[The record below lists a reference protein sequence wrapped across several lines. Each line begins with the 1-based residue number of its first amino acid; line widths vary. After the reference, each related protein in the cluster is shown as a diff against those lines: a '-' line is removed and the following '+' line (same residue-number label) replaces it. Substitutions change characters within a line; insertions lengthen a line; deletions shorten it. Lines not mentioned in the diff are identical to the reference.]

1 MIHEAADLRR
11 VDGIIWSLTAA
22 SAGAVLLGAAL
33 LGFTPVWRS
42 FLGPAVAVAIFVA
55 AQHVYR
61 TWRPDA
67 RLAAALGSTAQIIAF
82 AAIGAPLSYVAASFA
97 LPLQDHW
104 FDAADRAL
112 GLDWPALLAW
122 MNANADFHPLFREIY
137 LSLMPQTVLVILAL
151 ALAGRF
157 EWLRIFVLAFVIA
170 ALLTVAMAAVV
181 PAEGVWGFYALKTAA
196 YPDIIPATRE
206 IHLPIFHG
214 LREGSYRLLM
224 ADGAEGII
232 TFPSLHAALAVL
244 LTAGLWPIPL
254 LRWVAL
260 VLNTLMLVSIPV
272 DGGHYF
278 IDVAAGLAIAWASL
292 VSARRIAGRA
302 CQPRTAL
309 ATADVGLVTGK

>member
-1 MIHEAADLRR
+1 MIQETAGMRR
-11 VDGIIWSLTAA
+11 LDGIVWTLIAA
-22 SAGAVLLGAAL
+22 SAAVVLLGVL
-33 LGFTPVWRS
+33 FLGFSLVWRT
-42 FLGPAVAVAIFVA
+42 FLGPAVAVIIFLA
-55 AQHVYR
+55 AQRIYQ

-82 AAIGAPLSYVAASFA
+82 AAVGAPLSYVAASFG

-104 FDAADRAL
+104 FDVADRAL

-122 MNANADFHPLFREIY
+122 MNTNAALHPLFREVY

-151 ALAGRF
+151 SLAGRF
-157 EWLRIFVLAFVIA
+157 EWLRIFVLAFLFA
-170 ALLTVAMAAVV
+170 ALLTVGVAAIV
-181 PAEGVWGFYALKTAA
+181 PAEGVWGFYSLKPAA
-196 YPDIIPATRE
+196 YPDIVPATRE
-206 IHLPIFHG
+206 IHLTIFHG

-244 LTAGLWPIPL
+244 LIFGLWPIPV
-254 LRWVAL
+254 LRWMAL

-278 IDVAAGLAIAWASL
+278 IDVAAGLAVAGVSL
-292 VSARRIAGRA
+292 AAARRLAERT
-302 CQPRTAL
+302 CQPRTTL
-309 ATADVGLVTGK
+309 ATADIGLVTGK